1 MVRVRDVPRYK
12 QMRCPQ
18 EKKLVYSNHNAHGY
32 GCLGRPNRNI
42 GGLISSVGARRR
54 NSRERRS
61 GGTGRESVIGRDV
74 G

>member
-1 MVRVRDVPRYK
+1 MA
-12 QMRCPQ
+12 
-18 EKKLVYSNHNAHGY
+18 YSNHNAHGY